1 MAVFLET
8 ARLRL
13 RDFVLEDGAF
23 ISRMNGDPEVMTY
36 LGGPMTDPQESF
48 DWVER
53 RPPGFWMAEVLATGE
68 PIGWFHLRPE
78 RQEPFELEL
87 GYRLVRSAWGQGF
100 ATEASLGLLAVA
112 RERGAPRVVATTDVL
127 NLGSRRVMAKVGM
140 RHTADFL
147 YDGKWSSV
155 RYEIEL
161 G

>member
-1 MAVFLET
+1 MAVFRET

-13 RDFVLEDGAF
+13 RDFRSEDGAF
-23 ISRMNGDPEVMTY
+23 IARMNSDPEVMTF
-36 LGGPMTDPQESF
+36 LGGPMTDPQQLF

-53 RPPGFWMAEVLATGE
+53 RPPGFWIADVLATGE

-78 RQEPFELEL
+78 RQEPFQLEL
-87 GYRLVRSAWGQGF
+87 GYRLIRSAWGQGF
-100 ATEASLGLLAVA
+100 ATEASLALLEVA
-112 RERGAPRVVATTDVL
+112 REWGSPRVVATTDAL
-127 NLGSRRVMAKVGM
+127 NLGSRRVMEKVGM

-147 YDGKWSSV
+147 YDGKLPSA

>member
-13 RDFVLEDGAF
+13 RDFVSADAAF
-23 ISRMNGDPEVMTY
+23 IARMNADPEVMTY
-36 LGGPMTDPQESF
+36 LGGPITDPQESF

-53 RPPGFWMAEVLATGE
+53 RPPGFWVAEVLATRA

-87 GYRLVRSAWGQGF
+87 GYRLIRSAWGQGF
-100 ATEASLGLLAVA
+100 ATEASLGLLDVA
-112 RERGAPRVVATTDVL
+112 REQGAPRVVATTDVL
-127 NLGSRRVMAKVGM
+127 NLGSRRVMEKIGM

-147 YDGKWSSV
+147 YNGNLPSV

>member
-1 MAVFLET
+1 MPIFLET

-13 RDFVLEDGAF
+13 RDFRSEDGEF
-23 ISRMNGDPEVMTY
+23 IARMNADPEVMTY

-53 RPPGFWMAEVLATGE
+53 RPPGFWVAEVLATGKA
-68 PIGWFHLRPE
+68 IGWFHLRPE

-87 GYRLVRSAWGQGF
+87 GYRLVRPAWGQGF
-100 ATEASLGLLAVA
+100 ATEASLGLLEVA
-112 RERGAPRVVATTDVL
+112 REWGAPRVVATTDVL
-127 NLGSRRVMAKVGM
+127 NMGSRRVMEKVGM

-147 YDGKWSSV
+147 YDGKLPSV

-161 G
+161 A

>member
-1 MAVFLET
+1 MAIFLET
-8 ARLRL
+8 TRLRL
-13 RDFVLEDGAF
+13 RDFRSEDGEF
-23 ISRMNGDPEVMTY
+23 IARMNADPEVMTY
-36 LGGPMTDPQESF
+36 LGGPMTDPQESY

-53 RPPGFWMAEVLATGE
+53 RPPTFWMAEVLATGK

-78 RQEPFELEL
+78 RQEPFEQEL

-100 ATEASLGLLAVA
+100 ATEASLALIEVA
-112 RERGAPRVVATTDVL
+112 RQQGAPRVVATTDVL
-127 NLGSRRVMAKVGM
+127 NVGSRRVMEKAGM

-147 YDGKWSSV
+147 YDGKLPSV

>member
-13 RDFVLEDGAF
+13 REFRSEDGEFVA
-23 ISRMNGDPEVMTY
+23 RMNADPEVMTY
-36 LGGPMTDPQESF
+36 LGGPMPDPQESF

-53 RPPGFWMAEVLATGE
+53 RPPGFWIAEVSATGE

-87 GYRLVRSAWGQGF
+87 GYRLGRSAWGQGF

-112 RERGAPRVVATTDVL
+112 CERGAPRVVATTEVL
-127 NLGSRRVMAKVGM
+127 NLGSRRVMEKVGM
-140 RHTADFL
+140 HHTADFL
-147 YDGKWSSV
+147 YDSKLPSV